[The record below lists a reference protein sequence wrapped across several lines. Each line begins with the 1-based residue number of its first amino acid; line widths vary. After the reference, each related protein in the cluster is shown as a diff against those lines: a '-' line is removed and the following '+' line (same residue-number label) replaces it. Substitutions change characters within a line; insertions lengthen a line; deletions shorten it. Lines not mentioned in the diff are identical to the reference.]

1 MQITGDNRQPLLL
14 TAADP
19 TDLLASIGRDG
30 VIGRNSFRGPDLF
43 TTDVALNKNWATRG
57 SQRLQLRIEIFNLT
71 NRTNFARIEIF
82 NLTNRTNFALP
93 VRALEAPGFGQV
105 TTTLTPGRRVQFA
118 LKYLF

>member
-1 MQITGDNRQPLLL
+1 MLL

-57 SQRLQLRIEIFNLT
+57 SQRLQLRV
-71 NRTNFARIEIF
+71 EIF

-93 VRALEAPGFGQV
+93 VRALEAPGFGQA